1 MDALLMGRAWAA
13 GFVCLPAWVGPENW
27 LQLPGRFGTIPQGG
41 FAVER
46 SLAQRR
52 PNKAL
57 NPSGGPG
64 RF

>member
-13 GFVCLPAWVGPENW
+13 GFVCLSAWVGPENW
-27 LQLPGRFGTIPQGG
+27 LHLPRRFATIPKGG

-57 NPSGGPG
+57 NVRSGNG
-64 RF
+64 